1 MQGGY
6 KMKGKRRKKKGKS
19 VLVRKINSLFVS
31 LLFVCMCVRLFVF
44 FFFFLYCGIIIIFL
58 FVLYP

>member
-1 MQGGY
+1 
-6 KMKGKRRKKKGKS
+6 MKGKRRKKKGKS

-44 FFFFLYCGIIIIFL
+44 FVFFLYCGIIIIFL